1 MEMKNLPDEESKLL
15 MIKDGQRTRE
25 KNKREVK
32 SFNKGLENIKKKE
45 R

>member
-1 MEMKNLPDEESKLL
+1 MEMKNLPVEEFKVL
-15 MIKDGQRTRE
+15 INAGQRTGE

-32 SFNKGLENIKKKE
+32 SFNKGLENIKKKG

>member
-1 MEMKNLPDEESKLL
+1 MEMKNLPVEEFKVL
-15 MIKDGQRTRE
+15 INDGQRTGE

-32 SFNKGLENIKKKE
+32 NFNKGLENIKKKE